1 MFLLL
6 MLVKILQKRRSLLSN
21 SNLTEKFP
29 ILFQPD
35 VTDIKILK
43 YYCTCHFNVL
53 K

>member
-1 MFLLL
+1 

-21 SNLTEKFP
+21 SNLTEK
-29 ILFQPD
+29 ISYTFQVD
-35 VTDIKILK
+35 VTDIKILE